1 MSANPP
7 VPSDLRRFVPR
18 YHEIEQALR
27 AQIATLQPDDPLPSD
42 SQLCTQFGVS
52 RMTARNAVAR
62 LTQEGIVYRV
72 PGRGTF
78 VARSPL
84 HRQASNLLS
93 FSDEMR
99 REGRVPS
106 SRTLGQRLRPAT
118 PDERARLRLSQ
129 NAEVVVLT
137 RLRLADGEPV
147 ALEGAVLNADTVDAL
162 ASLDPDDGSLHRA
175 LVEFGRVPTAGTA
188 SIGAAVANAREAK
201 LLEIR
206 AGAPLLIECRLILDQ
221 AGDPLELTESRYVA
235 DRYGL
240 EVGFDVELADS

>member
-1 MSANPP
+1 MSTNRTP
-7 VPSDLRRFVPR
+7 PSDVRRFIPR

-62 LTQEGIVYRV
+62 LAQEGIVYRV

-78 VARSPL
+78 VARAPL

-99 REGRVPS
+99 RKGRLPS
-106 SRTLGQRLRPAT
+106 SRRLGQRLRRAT
-118 PDERARLRLSQ
+118 ANERARLRLSQ
-129 NAEVVVLT
+129 EAEVVVLT

-147 ALEGAVLNADTVDAL
+147 ALEGAVLSADVVEAL
-162 ASLDPDDGSLHRA
+162 QSLDPNDGSLHRA

-188 SIGAAVANAREAK
+188 SIGAAAASAREAK
-201 LLEIR
+201 LLQIR
-206 AGAPLLIECRLILDQ
+206 AGAPLLVECRLILDQ
-221 AGDPLELTESRYVA
+221 AGGPLELTESRYVA

-240 EVGFDVELADS
+240 EVGFDVELAGS